1 MQSFSE
7 LDSAKMQ
14 EYSWASQFSIPAV
27 QNVKAWTQ
35 YYIGT
40 NDLAPPEWLDDNS
53 LLPLKRDKIN
63 TLEMQCHTMRLNIK
77 GVNALNPGQMPVDI
91 SDCPIRSH

>member
-1 MQSFSE
+1 M
-7 LDSAKMQ
+7 
-14 EYSWASQFSIPAV
+14 QFSIPDV
-27 QNVKAWTQ
+27 QNVKAWAQ

-40 NDLAPPEWLDDNS
+40 NDLAPPEWLDE
-53 LLPLKRDKIN
+53 RDKIN
-63 TLEMQCHTMRLNIK
+63 TLEMQCHTMRLKIK